1 MVRHRRRRRRGRI
14 AAIATIVVVFVD
26 VQAHGGE
33 IVVVGVRARAFIAR
47 REQAQP
53 LLRPVV
59 VVVVVST
66 SKRFVRRCERVRDAL
81 LAYGIV
87 RSDCVFDIA

>member
-1 MVRHRRRRRRGRI
+1 VSI
-14 AAIATIVVVFVD
+14 DI
-26 VQAHGGE
+26 QAHGGE
-33 IVVVGVRARAFIAR
+33 IVVVGVRARAFVAR

-53 LLRPVV
+53 LLRPVN
-59 VVVVVST
+59 VVVST

-81 LAYGIV
+81 LVYGIV